1 MPIALLNYTG
11 KQLLPAYNPQ
21 DAIPI
26 SVNFAPNLTIRQ
38 GQLVGQITNAT
49 VNDVQTLTIVA
60 SGGVFTLGL
69 LGLDGYS
76 YTTAPLAFSIAAAEL
91 ATALTALVESGGFHL
106 ATAGVTL
113 QANVYTINWGG
124 SMAGYP
130 MPLLTATSALTVSGE
145 GVSASATM
153 AHPTCGGTIGRF
165 TAYNSGNSDGSQL
178 PVGLAAANFKTD
190 ALGRVV
196 YGNVPALPPYISND
210 LSVPVYVLGFFFTQD
225 LLGLDGNAVTL
236 LGRLVSGTIADG
248 VIYIR

>member
-130 MPLLTATSALTVSGE
+130 MPLLTATSALT
-145 GVSASATM
+145 
-153 AHPTCGGTIGRF
+153 GGTGQQAMQIF
-165 TAYNSGNSDGSQL
+165 
-178 PVGLAAANFKTD
+178 LAALPEN
-190 ALGRVV
+190 
-196 YGNVPALPPYISND
+196 PAL
-210 LSVPVYVLGFFFTQD
+210 FTERLQTEAANGN
-225 LLGLDGNAVTL
+225 LLTFA
-236 LGRLVSGTIADG
+236 SGDTSTPTPARMTALKR
-248 VIYIR
+248 YANLQA